1 MADHGP
7 PLHDALVPLAGLLGV
22 FEGEGRGDYPTIEA
36 FGYRERVTFTHV
48 GKPFLAYQQRTW
60 HPEHGGPM
68 HAETGYLRL
77 PAPGVAELVLAHPT
91 GIVEVE
97 EGTLTDGVLR
107 LATSSIGLTGTAKQV
122 RSLRREFVLEA
133 DTLTYDLWMAYDTV
147 PETHHLHAR
156 LRRVT

>member
-1 MADHGP
+1 MADTAP
-7 PLHDALVPLAGLLGV
+7 ALHEALVPVAGLLGV
-22 FEGEGRGDYPTIEA
+22 FEGEGRGDYPTITP
-36 FGYRERVTFTHV
+36 FTYRERVTFTHV
-48 GKPFLAYQQRTW
+48 GKPFVAYQQRTW

-77 PAPGVAELVLAHPT
+77 PSAGAAELVLAHPT

-97 EGTLTDGVLR
+97 QGTFDDGVLR
-107 LATSSIGLTGTAKQV
+107 LSTTSIGLTDSAKHV

-133 DTLTYDLWMAYDTV
+133 DTLSYDVWMAYDEI
-147 PETHHLHAR
+147 PETHHLHAE

>member
-1 MADHGP
+1 MADPRP
-7 PLHDALVPLAGLLGV
+7 PLHDALAPLAGLLGV

-36 FGYRERVTFTHV
+36 FAYRERVTFTHV

-68 HAETGYLRL
+68 HAEVGYLRL
-77 PAPGVAELVLAHPT
+77 PSPGLVELVLAHPT
-91 GIVEVE
+91 GITEVE
-97 EGTLTDGVLR
+97 QGTLADGVLR
-107 LATSSIGLTGTAKQV
+107 LATTDIGLSDTANRV

-133 DTLTYDLWMAYDTV
+133 DALTYDVWMAYDAV

-156 LRRVT
+156 LRRVM